1 MSVVSN
7 KDGNAESDSYET
19 LCFSAKILALDN
31 VRLTIVT
38 FEIPEPK
45 RFKSD
50 NSPISPAPIT
60 TACLLFNFPNTFLAN
75 STAA

>member
-7 KDGNAESDSYET
+7 KDGNAESESYET

-38 FEIPEPK
+38 FEIQNLKDLRVIIHPFPCSNNDSM
-45 RFKSD
+45 F
-50 NSPISPAPIT
+50 T
-60 TACLLFNFPNTFLAN
+60 FNFPNTF
-75 STAA
+75 

>member
-7 KDGNAESDSYET
+7 KDGNAESESYET

-38 FEIPEPK
+38 FEIPDLRVIIHP
-45 RFKSD
+45 F
-50 NSPISPAPIT
+50 P
-60 TACLLFNFPNTFLAN
+60 LLQ
-75 STAA
+75 

>member
-7 KDGNAESDSYET
+7 KDGNAESESYET

-38 FEIPEPK
+38 FEIQNLKDLRVIIHPFPC
-45 RFKSD
+45 S
-50 NSPISPAPIT
+50 IT
-60 TACLLFNFPNTFLAN
+60 TACLLLIFQIPF
-75 STAA
+75 

>member
-7 KDGNAESDSYET
+7 KDGNAESESYET

-45 RFKSD
+45 RVIIHPF
-50 NSPISPAPIT
+50 P
-60 TACLLFNFPNTFLAN
+60 LLQ
-75 STAA
+75 